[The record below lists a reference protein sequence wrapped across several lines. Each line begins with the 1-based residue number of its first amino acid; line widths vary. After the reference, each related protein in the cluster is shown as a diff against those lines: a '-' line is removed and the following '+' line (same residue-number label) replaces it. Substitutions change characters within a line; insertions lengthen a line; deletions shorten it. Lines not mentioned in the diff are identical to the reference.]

1 MQPILS
7 FKSCVLSL
15 KNAKKLAYLGF
26 LGSASLQV
34 PIAQAQVE
42 IFRCEG
48 EAGVPMYQNAPG
60 KNCRKLDLQPLTTI
74 PAPKSL
80 PAGRVSTVASNGAA
94 PGNFP
99 RVDTS
104 AQQQRDSDRRKI
116 LEDELKKEEARLVD
130 LRKEFN
136 GGEPER
142 RSDERNFE
150 KYQGRI
156 QKMKEDMAR
165 TEANIGSIRREI
177 GMIRS

>member
-1 MQPILS
+1 M
-7 FKSCVLSL
+7 SL
-15 KNAKKLAYLGF
+15 AN
-26 LGSASLQV
+26 
-34 PIAQAQVE
+34 AQVE
-42 IFRCEG
+42 IYRCEG
-48 EAGVPMYQNAPG
+48 EAGVPLYQNAPG

-80 PAGRVSTVASNGAA
+80 PAARVSTVSSNGAA

-99 RVDTS
+99 RVESS
-104 AQQQRDSDRRKI
+104 AQQQRDTDRRKI
-116 LEDELKKEEARLVD
+116 LEDELKKEEARLSD